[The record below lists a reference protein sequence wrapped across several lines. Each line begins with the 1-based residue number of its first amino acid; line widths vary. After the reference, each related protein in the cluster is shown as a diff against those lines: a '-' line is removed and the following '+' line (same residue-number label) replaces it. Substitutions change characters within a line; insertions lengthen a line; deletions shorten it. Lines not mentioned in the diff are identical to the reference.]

1 MRTLYQIAAIAIMAF
16 PIVLASTSIMGAL
29 FDIAEAAIGGCTIVL
44 LTDTGVGPALEAP
57 AHLNI
62 FARAA
67 YYPFHYTFHR
77 RFREF
82 FVPYFII
89 ALVDEGFK
97 FIRGERWPSPI
108 WRSGLMFLWLI
119 WLLSLVLMRFEAF
132 KYKNRPWGAEEGR
145 LWTEGMTRR
154 EFLQRERGSNGVVL
168 NHGGGRDQLATS

>member
-1 MRTLYQIAAIAIMAF
+1 MATLSQIAAIVIMVCA
-16 PIVLASTSIMGAL
+16 IVLGNASL
-29 FDIAEAAIGGCTIVL
+29 YEIAPFAIGAFTIVL
-44 LTDTGVGPALEAP
+44 VTDNGVGPALEAP

-82 FVPYFII
+82 FVPCFII
-89 ALVDEGFK
+89 ALVDKGFK
-97 FIRGERWPSPI
+97 FLRGERWPSPI

-119 WLLSLVLMRFEAF
+119 WLLSLGLMRIEAS
-132 KYKNRPWGAEEGR
+132 KYRNQPWGAEEAR

-168 NHGGGRDQLATS
+168 KHGGGSDQLATL